1 MKLSSIILA
10 NVSISR
16 CTICLYPQ
24 CVCSFACTR
33 QGREHR
39 DDGEMRWGFWL
50 TCSAQQRSLVVRNRL
65 WPPFFLLSL
74 MTLLQQSKGPELV
87 DQVASSC
94 IQASTIICSVWCIK
108 WKQTQVTESLIT
120 SKPKQNMPQ
129 ATIMRVI
136 VVHSG
141 SSEKNPNK
149 LKQL

>member
-1 MKLSSIILA
+1 MGLLVDMQCSAALSS
-10 NVSISR
+10 
-16 CTICLYPQ
+16 
-24 CVCSFACTR
+24 
-33 QGREHR
+33 
-39 DDGEMRWGFWL
+39 GEK
-50 TCSAQQRSLVVRNRL
+50 SLM
-65 WPPFFLLSL
+65 PPPLFFLLSL

-120 SKPKQNMPQ
+120 SKPKQNTPQ